1 MSLYQYDTS
10 QMPTIRLNFLC
21 TVVHWTLIW
30 YIGVPFVI
38 SILLVLIA
46 LFIERITVI
55 TSAVREEWPIE
66 FLLLGLSES
75 FNRRFILW
83 VNVSVISVWVLY
95 RQRVSIL
102 SIRLI
107 IQVRRIL
114 IMPRLLLLIGV
125 WMWNAG
131 GLIGLVLVRIAA
143 VSLCLLLVSSTSGTV
158 VTPRMNVTVRSEQS
172 MSCVHIWH
180 TCVEDQ
186 QLEKT
191 TLTRFGLYWRVVSY
205 VIIFSTVTLVWIK
218 PISVDPWG
226 TVSWNN
232 LKKKQQLEVESMWL
246 FLFTDIRRSRTD
258 VVIYKYLYTSFYYT
272 DNLYIYIH
280 KLYSVR

>member
-10 QMPTIRLNFLC
+10 QMPTIRLNFHC
-21 TVVHWTLIW
+21 TVVHWTLIC
-30 YIGVPFVI
+30 YIGVPFVR

-66 FLLLGLSES
+66 FLLLRLSES

-95 RQRVSIL
+95 RQSVSIL

-125 WMWNAG
+125 WMWIAG

-158 VTPRMNVTVRSEQS
+158 VTPRINVTVRSEQS

-191 TLTRFGLYWRVVSY
+191 ALTRFGLYWRVMSY

-232 LKKKQQLEVESMWL
+232 LLKKQHLEVESMWL

-272 DNLYIYIH
+272 DNLYIYIY

>member
-66 FLLLGLSES
+66 FLLLGLSKS

-95 RQRVSIL
+95 RQSVSIL

-158 VTPRMNVTVRSEQS
+158 VTPRINVTVRSEQF
-172 MSCVHIWH
+172 MS
-180 TCVEDQ
+180 CVEDQ

-191 TLTRFGLYWRVVSY
+191 ALTRFGLYWRVVSY

-232 LKKKQQLEVESMWL
+232 L
-246 FLFTDIRRSRTD
+246 
-258 VVIYKYLYTSFYYT
+258 
-272 DNLYIYIH
+272 
-280 KLYSVR
+280 

>member
-1 MSLYQYDTS
+1 
-10 QMPTIRLNFLC
+10 MPTIRLNFLC
-21 TVVHWTLIW
+21 TVVHWALIW

-66 FLLLGLSES
+66 FLLLGLSKS

-95 RQRVSIL
+95 RQSVSIL
-102 SIRLI
+102 SIWLI

-143 VSLCLLLVSSTSGTV
+143 VSLCLRLVSSTSGTV
-158 VTPRMNVTVRSEQS
+158 VTPRINVTVRSEQF
-172 MSCVHIWH
+172 MS
-180 TCVEDQ
+180 CVEDQ

-191 TLTRFGLYWRVVSY
+191 ALTRFGLYWRVLSY
-205 VIIFSTVTLVWIK
+205 VIIFNTVTLVWIN

-232 LKKKQQLEVESMWL
+232 L
-246 FLFTDIRRSRTD
+246 
-258 VVIYKYLYTSFYYT
+258 
-272 DNLYIYIH
+272 
-280 KLYSVR
+280 

>member
-1 MSLYQYDTS
+1 MSLYQYDIS

-30 YIGVPFVI
+30 YIGIPFVI

-95 RQRVSIL
+95 RQGVSIL

-143 VSLCLLLVSSTSGTV
+143 VSLCLLLVSSTSVTV
-158 VTPRMNVTVRSEQS
+158 VTPRINVTVRSEQS

-186 QLEKT
+186 RLEKT
-191 TLTRFGLYWRVVSY
+191 ALTRFGLYWRVVSY

-218 PISVDPWG
+218 PISVDPWE

-232 LKKKQQLEVESMWL
+232 LKKNPN
-246 FLFTDIRRSRTD
+246 I
-258 VVIYKYLYTSFYYT
+258 
-272 DNLYIYIH
+272 
-280 KLYSVR
+280 

>member
-95 RQRVSIL
+95 RQSVSIL

-143 VSLCLLLVSSTSGTV
+143 VSLCLLLVSSIAGTV
-158 VTPRMNVTVRSEQS
+158 VTPRINVTVRSEQS
-172 MSCVHIWH
+172 MSCVHI
-180 TCVEDQ
+180 CVEYQ
-186 QLEKT
+186 QLVKT
-191 TLTRFGLYWRVVSY
+191 TLTKFGLYWRVVSY

-232 LKKKQQLEVESMWL
+232 L
-246 FLFTDIRRSRTD
+246 
-258 VVIYKYLYTSFYYT
+258 
-272 DNLYIYIH
+272 
-280 KLYSVR
+280 

>member
-1 MSLYQYDTS
+1 MSLYQYDIS

-83 VNVSVISVWVLY
+83 VNVSVIS
-95 RQRVSIL
+95 IL

-125 WMWNAG
+125 WMWNG
-131 GLIGLVLVRIAA
+131 GCLIGLVLVRIAA

-158 VTPRMNVTVRSEQS
+158 VTPRINVTVRSEQS

-191 TLTRFGLYWRVVSY
+191 ALTRFGLYWRVMSY

-232 LKKKQQLEVESMWL
+232 LKKNT
-246 FLFTDIRRSRTD
+246 FRSRID
-258 VVIYKYLYTSFYYT
+258 VVIS
-272 DNLYIYIH
+272 IYWH
-280 KLYSVR
+280 TKK